1 MTGLEARGLTSVVDD
16 VVHLKDIRLVFPKGQ
31 ITTVIGRTLAG
42 KTSLLRGIAGLLE
55 RLDGELALDGHDLS
69 ARPAWRRNV
78 AMVYQQFINYPHLN
92 VEDNVAFPLRR
103 HRMPADE
110 IRRRVDEALDRVG
123 LLQYRQRKPSELS
136 GGQQQRVAL
145 ARALSRDVDIL
156 LLDEPLVNLDYKLRE
171 QLREEFRGLLKSR
184 RDTVVIYTT
193 TDPEEAMLISDQ
205 LVVMHEGQ
213 VLQAGRPEE
222 IFEQP
227 ASATVAGI
235 ISDPPMSFLDATLK
249 GDHLDLAGGVRLPA
263 PPHVAVLAPGTYRL
277 GIRAGDLSLGGATVA
292 GVVNFREVTGSETA
306 LYLDTACGEL
316 TLQTEGVQALS
327 PGARVSVGVP
337 AERLYVFAAD
347 SGALMAAPAFI
358 QR

>member
-1 MTGLEARGLTSVVDD
+1 
-16 VVHLKDIRLVFPKGQ
+16 
-31 ITTVIGRTLAG
+31 
-42 KTSLLRGIAGLLE
+42 
-55 RLDGELALDGHDLS
+55 
-69 ARPAWRRNV
+69 
-78 AMVYQQFINYPHLN
+78 
-92 VEDNVAFPLRR
+92 
-103 HRMPADE
+103 
-110 IRRRVDEALDRVG
+110 
-123 LLQYRQRKPSELS
+123 
-136 GGQQQRVAL
+136 VAL

-184 RDTVVIYTT
+184 RETVVIYTT

-222 IFEQP
+222 IFERP
-227 ASATVAGI
+227 ASATVASI

-249 GDHLDLAGGVRLPA
+249 GDHLDLAGEVRLPA
-263 PPHVAVLAPGTYRL
+263 PQHVAALAPGTYRL